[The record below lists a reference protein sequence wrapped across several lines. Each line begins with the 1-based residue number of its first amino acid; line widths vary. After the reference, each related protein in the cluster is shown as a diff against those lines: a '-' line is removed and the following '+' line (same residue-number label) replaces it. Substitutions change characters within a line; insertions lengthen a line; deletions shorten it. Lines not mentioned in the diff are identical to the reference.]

1 MTTTDTTS
9 RAPRIDP
16 AWTVNEVLQR
26 HPGTV
31 AVFNAFGID
40 ACCGG
45 ASPLS
50 EAARRDGA
58 DLDALV
64 AALEAPASGATA

>member
-1 MTTTDTTS
+1 MTTRHAQTIDT
-9 RAPRIDP
+9 A
-16 AWTVNEVLQR
+16 ATVNEILAQ

-31 AVFNAFGID
+31 STFNTFGID

-45 ASPLS
+45 NASLD

-58 DLDALV
+58 DLDALI
-64 AALEAPASGATA
+64 AALDAIIDGAGSTR